1 MKERIEYI
9 DVAKGIL
16 TMCLLYGHSYIYGN
30 IVGVD
35 EEAMHLLGKTFKIY
49 GCFFMQAIIW
59 TESAEM
65 AEDDSHSRNVT

>member
-35 EEAMHLLGKTFKIY
+35 VEAMHLL
-49 GCFFMQAIIW
+49 
-59 TESAEM
+59 
-65 AEDDSHSRNVT
+65 